1 MYTQRPTAINSFL
14 QARKAEV
21 AVVGVVVVVF
31 VVLEEEATGYSKGFR
46 SLRLQLI
53 QIAIPETLHLMAG
66 CVIAS
71 RLLPCIQKDWD
82 WFRSEGLVSCLS
94 FALTDVRNCGN
105 LYYQS
110 IWPWDAGTASA
121 MEYLQKGP
129 VGQTVTS
136 AISFVLLLQV
146 HHRSIKKKTLS
157 VRKVGNQA
165 FFLRGNLGTEL
176 RAVPA
181 QLKMLPGRS
190 QHIHAVSVP
199 MLTPGIFP
207 SYEKDKNK
215 KIYAALC
222 LVLCVCFAALR
233 LENCSSKSSGSCDN
247 VESSS
252 SVTQQSADSQC
263 YHSMSSI
270 E

>member
-1 MYTQRPTAINSFL
+1 MYSQRPTTINSFL
-14 QARKAEV
+14 QARKTEA
-21 AVVGVVVVVF
+21 VVVVVVVVAF
-31 VVLEEEATGYSKGFR
+31 VVLEGEATGYPKGFR
-46 SLRLQLI
+46 SLGLQLI
-53 QIAIPETLHLMAG
+53 YTAIPETLHLMAG

-82 WFRSEGLVSCLS
+82 WFRSESLVSCLS

-110 IWPWDAGTASA
+110 IWPWNAGTASA
-121 MEYLQKGP
+121 VEYLQKAP

-136 AISFVLLLQV
+136 TIPLVRLLQV
-146 HHRSIKKKTLS
+146 HHRSIKKKTLL

-181 QLKMLPGRS
+181 QLKMLPGWS
-190 QHIHAVSVP
+190 QHIQAVSVP
-199 MLTPGIFP
+199 TLTPGIFP

-215 KIYAALC
+215 KKSVLLCAWFYASALPH
-222 LVLCVCFAALR
+222 
-233 LENCSSKSSGSCDN
+233 CD
-247 VESSS
+247 
-252 SVTQQSADSQC
+252 
-263 YHSMSSI
+263 
-270 E
+270 

>member
-1 MYTQRPTAINSFL
+1 
-14 QARKAEV
+14 
-21 AVVGVVVVVF
+21 
-31 VVLEEEATGYSKGFR
+31 
-46 SLRLQLI
+46 
-53 QIAIPETLHLMAG
+53 MAG

-71 RLLPCIQKDWD
+71 RLLPCIQKEWD
-82 WFRSEGLVSCLS
+82 WFRSESLVSCLS

-105 LYYQS
+105 LRDRS
-110 IWPWDAGTASA
+110 IGPWDSGTASA
-121 MEYLQKGP
+121 VECLRRPQSDKQWQAPSPLSYCCRYFTVAQKKNPLSTQSGKP
-129 VGQTVTS
+129 GVLPQRQFGYRAPSSPCS
-136 AISFVLLLQV
+136 AENTARLKPT
-146 HHRSIKKKTLS
+146 HP
-157 VRKVGNQA
+157 GC
-165 FFLRGNLGTEL
+165 
-176 RAVPA
+176 VPA
-181 QLKMLPGRS
+181 PT
-190 QHIHAVSVP
+190 
-199 MLTPGIFP
+199 LTPGKFP
-207 SYEKDKNK
+207 SYEKGKNNKKK